1 MRLPSRLAAG
11 AALIAATCFAEAPA
25 EARDCG
31 GGRCA
36 KVTHTKKLT
45 KPTGYVSQT
54 ATHRRADRRR
64 ATHRQP
70 TYVKWH
76 GWTGTGST
84 FHLDGVAY
92 RGGNRRGPA
101 AWYNN
106 WEGGFHPEAYWVL
119 HLRSVS
125 G

>member
-1 MRLPSRLAAG
+1 MRLQSGLTAVAT
-11 AALIAATCFAEAPA
+11 LLAATCFAGVPA
-25 EARDCG
+25 EARDCP

-36 KVTHTKKLT
+36 KVAQTKKLT
-45 KPTGYVSQT
+45 KTAGNVSLKTTQ
-54 ATHRRADRRR
+54 RRADRRR
-64 ATHRQP
+64 APPRQP

-76 GWTGTGST
+76 GWTGTAST

>member
-1 MRLPSRLAAG
+1 MRLPSGLAAV
-11 AALIAATCFAEAPA
+11 AALIAATCFAGVPA
-25 EARDCG
+25 EARSCTG
-31 GGRCA
+31 GCA
-36 KVTHTKKLT
+36 KVAHAKRLT
-45 KPTGYVSQT
+45 NPVGYVSQK
-54 ATHRRADRRR
+54 ATLRRADRRYEPR
-64 ATHRQP
+64 RQP

-92 RGGNRRGPA
+92 PGGNRQGPA

-106 WEGGFHPEAYWVL
+106 WEGGFHPEAYWIL